1 MTDVYKL
8 VTFGSEV
15 GTGSSVSLLESNKHQ
30 SAIIKAF
37 QAGAEDAIKFSSELK
52 EINSATLEWKNKILV
67 KMSDF
72 DSAIATAQAKA
83 GEILGKSGVQI
94 NPALNVEDVVILDY
108 EKELKGFELKQ
119 TKERVKQMLGSFEQV
134 GEHRYKYSVPIPL
147 STYEQMLKDNED
159 LQKLPDFTSKRNKLP
174 LLQNGGNGGNGG
186 DGGNGGEDDDNNG
199 NGDKESESKK
209 LLKATSIIALLT
221 SIVNIIRR
229 ILTAVL
235 ERGSEIKR
243 VSENA
248 LQYGTNYSTYRD
260 FEIQEKSMGLPEGTF
275 SGALGSIQNAFGNI
289 ADLNEKALEKLAP
302 VVGSQ
307 LKDMVLMGMGASNPM
322 GIMELILDSYFKR
335 GLSGYNSLGKYV
347 GEVEAQRELTS
358 ALEKAGFSELARTLN
373 NMFYT
378 NNFGIYKGQ
387 IGSETPFQDY
397 LGITK
402 GIPSGFTAIEYAHL
416 AEIGQVIDNIS
427 AKFDQLGKQL
437 KDKFLLD
444 LEGVLNWIND
454 LEIGMTATQRLE
466 KKYTKEEQA
475 EKRVGEMRSTFS
487 AISEL
492 PAIKAFMKEY
502 NIKDLESFLTKPEK
516 YKKSYAFLDDN
527 QTGEKNNL
535 IAPLLLASQILESI
549 DKINKNPSKYNA
561 SENTDD
567 SLALKSLS
575 SKTPLMKAL
584 QDVPTVGK
592 TFKVLAKD
600 ALGLDL
606 SNIEEKEEVSLY
618 EAIINSTEY
627 AKLKEKKD
635 LTKEE
640 KYLMGYVDSFK
651 VSRGIF
657 GKTLT
662 RTNPALYKSDDY
674 AGYVGEKENQNL
686 MDTMIALLSVTSN
699 KDKLFSLLNL
709 DKEYAS
715 SVIFN
720 TGDKRDNIV
729 HLNITLT
736 NKDTKEKRSIQL
748 DLQGTETE
756 TEIPIDLTSSFANA
770 FDY

>member
-1 MTDVYKL
+1 MGDIYKL
-8 VTFGSEV
+8 VTFGTGK
-15 GTGSSVSLLESNKHQ
+15 GTGRPVSLLDSTKHQ
-30 SAIIKAF
+30 NAILRAF
-37 QAGAEDAIKFSSELK
+37 QAGAEDDVKFSSDLK
-52 EINSATLEWKNKILV
+52 EINSDTLEWKNKVLI
-67 KMSDF
+67 KASDF
-72 DSAIATAQAKA
+72 KTAMTTARAKA
-83 GEILGKSGVQI
+83 GEIFGKNKALI
-94 NPALNVEDVVILDY
+94 NPALSVEDVVFMEY
-108 EKELKGFELKQ
+108 EKELRGFELKQ
-119 TKERVKQMLGSFEQV
+119 TKEMVKQRLGSFEQT
-134 GEHRYKYSVPIPL
+134 GEHTYKYSIPIPL
-147 STYEQMLKDNED
+147 SEYEQMLKDKE
-159 LQKLPDFTSKRNKLP
+159 T
-174 LLQNGGNGGNGG
+174 LQNVGNGEDKTGNKN
-186 DGGNGGEDDDNNG
+186 D
-199 NGDKESESKK
+199 DKESESKK
-209 LLKATSIIALLT
+209 LLKASSIIALLT

-243 VSENA
+243 VSESA

-260 FEIQEKSMGLPEGTF
+260 FEIQEKSMGLTEGTF

-322 GIMELILDSYFKR
+322 GIMELILDSYFKK

-358 ALEKAGFSELARTLN
+358 ALEKAGFSELARALN
-373 NMFYT
+373 NMFYV

-397 LGITK
+397 LNIHK

-475 EKRVGEMRSTFS
+475 EKRIGEMRSTFS

-516 YKKSYAFLDDN
+516 YKKAYAFLDAN
-527 QTGEKNNL
+527 QTGKKNNL
-535 IAPLLLASQILESI
+535 VAPLLLASQILESI
-549 DKINKNPSKYNA
+549 DKINKNPSKYNP
-561 SENTDD
+561 SENTDA

-584 QDVPTVGK
+584 QDTATVGK

-606 SNIEEKEEVSLY
+606 SNIEEKERVSLY

-662 RTNPALYKSDDY
+662 LTNPALYKSDDF

-686 MDTMIALLSVTSN
+686 MDTVIALLAVTSN
-699 KDKLFSLLNL
+699 KDKVFSLLNL

-729 HLNITLT
+729 HLNITVT

>member
-1 MTDVYKL
+1 MEDIYKL
-8 VTFGSEV
+8 VTFGTSK
-15 GTGSSVSLLESNKHQ
+15 GTGRPVSLLDSTKHQ
-30 SAIIKAF
+30 NAILRAF
-37 QAGAEDAIKFSSELK
+37 QAGAEDAVKFSSVLK
-52 EINSATLEWKNKILV
+52 EINSDTLEWKNKVLI
-67 KMSDF
+67 KASDF
-72 DSAIATAQAKA
+72 ETAMTTARVKA
-83 GEILGKSGVQI
+83 GEIFGKNKALI
-94 NPALNVEDVVILDY
+94 NPALSVEDVVILDY

-119 TKERVKQMLGSFEQV
+119 TKERVKQMLGSFEQT
-134 GEHRYKYSVPIPL
+134 GEHIYKYSIPIPL
-147 STYEQMLKDNED
+147 SEYEQMIKDKE
-159 LQKLPDFTSKRNKLP
+159 T
-174 LLQNGGNGGNGG
+174 LQNV
-186 DGGNGGEDDDNNG
+186 G
-199 NGDKESESKK
+199 NGDDKTGNKNDAKESESKK
-209 LLKATSIIALLT
+209 LLKASSIIALLT

-260 FEIQEKSMGLPEGTF
+260 FEIQEKSMGLSEGTF
-275 SGALGSIQNAFGNI
+275 SGGLGSIQNAFGNT

-373 NMFYT
+373 NMFYA

-387 IGSETPFQDY
+387 IGAETPFQDY
-397 LGITK
+397 LNIPK

-416 AEIGQVIDNIS
+416 AELGQVIDNIS
-427 AKFDQLGKQL
+427 SKFDQLGKQL

-444 LEGVLNWIND
+444 MEGVLNWIND

-466 KKYTKEEQA
+466 EKATKKEQA

-492 PAIKAFMKEY
+492 PAIREFMKEY
-502 NIKDLESFLTKPEK
+502 KIKDLESFLTNPEK
-516 YKKSYAFLDDN
+516 YKKAYAFLDDN

-549 DKINKNPSKYNA
+549 DKINKNPNKYKA
-561 SENTDD
+561 SENTDA
-567 SLALKSLS
+567 SLAINSLNS
-575 SKTPLMKAL
+575 ETPLMKAL
-584 QDVPTVGK
+584 QDAPTVGK

-606 SNIEEKEEVSLY
+606 SNIEEKDWVSLY
-618 EAIINSTEY
+618 EAITSSPEY
-627 AKLKEKKD
+627 EKLKEKKD

-640 KYLMGYVDSFK
+640 EYLMDYINSYK
-651 VSRGIF
+651 VSQGLF
-657 GKTLT
+657 GKKVLTLT
-662 RTNPALYKSDDY
+662 NPDLYNRDDY
-674 AGYVGEKENQNL
+674 AGYVSEKENQNL
-686 MDTMIALLSVTSN
+686 IDTMIALLSLTSN
-699 KDKLFSLLNL
+699 KDKLFKLVNL
-709 DKEYAS
+709 EKEYAS

-736 NKDTKEKRSIQL
+736 NKDTKEKRNIQL

-756 TEIPIDLTSSFANA
+756 TEIPIDLTSSFVNA
-770 FDY
+770 LN